1 MSATG
6 ARYHSLT
13 VFASSILQHT
23 ELSKA
28 LQEKLLFLSTLV
40 TLSNRIACSTRFLG
54 EGRGEY
60 TKELEEMKMAV
71 QREQRR
77 RKKRR
82 GREEEGQTADKAI
95 VINSDDSE
103 TEPSP
108 KRVRAERSSS
118 RQQAG
123 GRQQEATGS
132 GQPGEREMDV
142 STAAPRW
149 KPVSSS
155 GSHTQVQ
162 WGVAMH
168 HTCCVLL
175 SMQKSHHGHA
185 APLVCVLVSE
195 SRQPSWIS
203 QPAWTTTL

>member
-1 MSATG
+1 MLWRVCHIASETLEWDIPVAMLPWGVTLYY
-6 ARYHSLT
+6 RCKIPLT
-13 VFASSILQHT
+13 IFASSILQHA

-40 TLSNRIACSTRFLG
+40 TLSDRIACSTRFLG
-54 EGRGEY
+54 EGKGEY

-71 QREQRR
+71 QQEQRR

-82 GREEEGQTADKAI
+82 GREEEGQTADMAI

-108 KRVRAERSSS
+108 KRVRAERSGS
-118 RQQAG
+118 RQQVG
-123 GRQQEATGS
+123 GSQQQAAGS

-162 WGVAMH
+162 
-168 HTCCVLL
+168 
-175 SMQKSHHGHA
+175 
-185 APLVCVLVSE
+185 
-195 SRQPSWIS
+195 
-203 QPAWTTTL
+203 

>member
-1 MSATG
+1 MGNAHFPSVAVTVAFIRQPFGMIQSMEQQHVHVSATKQRQPG
-6 ARYHSLT
+6 HD
-13 VFASSILQHT
+13 V
-23 ELSKA
+23 
-28 LQEKLLFLSTLV
+28 
-40 TLSNRIACSTRFLG
+40 
-54 EGRGEY
+54 GEY

-118 RQQAG
+118 RQQVE
-123 GRQQEATGS
+123 GRQQQAAGS
-132 GQPGEREMDV
+132 GQPGEREMGV

-162 WGVAMH
+162 
-168 HTCCVLL
+168 
-175 SMQKSHHGHA
+175 
-185 APLVCVLVSE
+185 
-195 SRQPSWIS
+195 
-203 QPAWTTTL
+203 